1 MMCLSPGK
9 FLPTDEPS
17 IPVFGSGSVR
27 FTPGSTPRHRT
38 LWQLTVDGTCHRSSE
53 LDRFTF
59 DREKAHFPPVS
70 PPLRATA
77 SWSLEDGLVTSAAGS
92 STPAPKRRPA
102 PDQKGTVGVE
112 NPMVHRGSSLLR
124 GQALKA
130 SGHSRSRG
138 PELLPDAGSRRVDDG
153 RMQRIAA
160 WLAAA
165 VVVTIIFAS
174 VYLTLQHTGRE
185 AVNNAPAAAVA
196 LQLQQ
201 IGSDPAGGP
210 RLELTKDSGT
220 FVMLYGPDNKPI
232 YSTVTLHG
240 DVPNLPPG
248 VLDTTRAGG
257 TDAITWQP
265 EPGLRMAVVTGFAA
279 GKVVVAGQSLT
290 PFENADKFTQ
300 LVIAGG
306 WLTSML
312 VLAAAY
318 TFILVIRGRGKA
330 DRTTGRPGG
339 D

>member
-1 MMCLSPGK
+1 
-9 FLPTDEPS
+9 
-17 IPVFGSGSVR
+17 
-27 FTPGSTPRHRT
+27 
-38 LWQLTVDGTCHRSSE
+38 
-53 LDRFTF
+53 
-59 DREKAHFPPVS
+59 
-70 PPLRATA
+70 
-77 SWSLEDGLVTSAAGS
+77 
-92 STPAPKRRPA
+92 
-102 PDQKGTVGVE
+102 
-112 NPMVHRGSSLLR
+112 
-124 GQALKA
+124 
-130 SGHSRSRG
+130 
-138 PELLPDAGSRRVDDG
+138 
-153 RMQRIAA
+153 MQRIAA

-265 EPGLRMAVVTGFAA
+265 EPGLRLAVVTGYAA

-312 VLAAAY
+312 VLAAAS
-318 TFILVIRGRGKA
+318 TFTLVIRGRGKA